1 MPEAAIG
8 CDVISGFPG
17 EGAPEFQETLDF
29 LHTTDVTYLH
39 AFTYSER
46 EKTTALRLADV
57 VPVPER
63 QERTR
68 ILRQLSLK
76 KQRAHWEQFVGSVR
90 PVLFEHAEEEGL
102 RFGFTPE
109 YVRIAA
115 PADTVLPNT
124 LTSVR
129 LDTVHAAGHVS
140 CSLQT

>member
-1 MPEAAIG
+1 
-8 CDVISGFPG
+8 
-17 EGAPEFQETLDF
+17 
-29 LHTTDVTYLH
+29 
-39 AFTYSER
+39 
-46 EKTTALRLADV
+46 
-57 VPVPER
+57 
-63 QERTR
+63 
-68 ILRQLSLK
+68 
-76 KQRAHWEQFVGSVR
+76 
-90 PVLFEHAEEEGL
+90 VLFEHAEEEGL